1 MDSLSPKAPK
11 NSKTDHFESLYFP
24 RIIPKKTLRSRIL
37 KSTSR
42 FDRKNLTEV
51 WIQQI
56 HGPFLDFSEKKRNAK
71 YFFGFKNPDSDFPK
85 IMQPK
90 PQDFENVIVAA
101 ATIGDKHS

>member
-56 HGPFLDFSEKKRNAK
+56 HGPFLDFSEKKETQNT
-71 YFFGFKNPDSDFPK
+71 FLDSRIPIQIFPK
-85 IMQPK
+85 
-90 PQDFENVIVAA
+90 
-101 ATIGDKHS
+101 